1 LQTSAASY
9 RFTQGQFS
17 ILIKNTITLRLSM
30 FSLRQLLVGSTA
42 FIRATPFLFKNRL
55 GIWYLVPAALYFALS
70 ILAFLSLSH
79 WLAPQVESWLA
90 QQLNVNMPDG
100 DVKWWT
106 TMLTF
111 LVKSALFLSGWVIK
125 ILVFLLLSKVMKYVI
140 LILLS
145 PVLAYLS
152 EKTDSILTGKA
163 YPWSTQQFI
172 KDIGRGILFALRSL
186 FAELVI
192 LLGVGV
198 ISFFAPAISP
208 LAVAFLFVVNCFYM
222 GVSLMDY
229 VAERRKLN
237 VSESMNFMRE
247 NKWTVIGIGFM
258 FNVFYMLPLLGIVLA
273 PLNGAVGC
281 VLAQHQLED

>member
-1 LQTSAASY
+1 MVDHHAYLFGKKCLVFVRLGHQNFGFFIALQSDEICYTYSVVSSACL
-9 RFTQGQFS
+9 S
-17 ILIKNTITLRLSM
+17 IRE
-30 FSLRQLLVGSTA
+30 
-42 FIRATPFLFKNRL
+42 NRL
-55 GIWYLVPAALYFALS
+55 HTYRKS
-70 ILAFLSLSH
+70 IPLEH
-79 WLAPQVESWLA
+79 P
-90 QQLNVNMPDG
+90 
-100 DVKWWT
+100 T
-106 TMLTF
+106 
-111 LVKSALFLSGWVIK
+111 I
-125 ILVFLLLSKVMKYVI
+125 Y
-140 LILLS
+140 
-145 PVLAYLS
+145 
-152 EKTDSILTGKA
+152 
-163 YPWSTQQFI
+163 